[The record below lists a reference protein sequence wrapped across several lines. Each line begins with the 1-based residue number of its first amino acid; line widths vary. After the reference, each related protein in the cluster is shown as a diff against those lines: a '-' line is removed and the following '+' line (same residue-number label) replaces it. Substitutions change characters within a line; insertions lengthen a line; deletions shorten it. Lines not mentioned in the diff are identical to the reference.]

1 MCRTQC
7 AKKVVSDNPGLV
19 EFAIGLVN
27 SVLNLPKGQVK
38 FFEEFKLHKNCV
50 INPHHQKAFGAS

>member
-1 MCRTQC
+1 M
-7 AKKVVSDNPGLV
+7 SDNPGLV

-38 FFEEFKLHKNCV
+38 VFGKPKL
-50 INPHHQKAFGAS
+50 QKSYN